1 METKKKHNID
11 KHTSDLLQDIMS
23 DQLYMNRIIRKMNIF
38 KTYKSKYQKSQKMM
52 IIAILFHLDIKIER
66 CFYTKI

>member
-1 METKKKHNID
+1 METEKKHNID